1 VPAGDPAE
9 FEAWLAG
16 LPRDEYLDTHRVRY
30 RETWA
35 RIGPLLLGAEGRR
48 RARRV
53 LEIGSPSP
61 LSGFLAARAGAETS
75 AVTTDL
81 RQAWP
86 VPEASA
92 DAVLSVEVLEHLNDR
107 TGPEASIGEIATFCF
122 SGARRMF
129 VESFRILVPGGALV
143 VTTPNATGLDA
154 IGNAL
159 RRRHPFLYPPHVRE
173 YAPRDVIALAEEAGF
188 RTERWTTFFAWNAHP
203 DIDRA
208 ALSAGL
214 AALGF
219 DMAERGDDALFVF
232 RRPWPPPEVS
242 SA

>member
-1 VPAGDPAE
+1 VTAGSAGDPAA
-9 FEAWLAG
+9 FEAWLAA
-16 LPRDEYLDTHRVRY
+16 LPSDEYLETHRLRY

-35 RIGPLLLGAEGRR
+35 RVAPLLVVGEAGRP
-48 RARRV
+48 ALRV
-53 LEIGSPSP
+53 LELGSPSP
-61 LSGFLAARAGAETS
+61 LSGFLAARAGAAVS
-75 AVTTDL
+75 SVTTDL
-81 RQAWP
+81 RQPWP
-86 VPEASA
+86 VAQASA
-92 DAVLSVEVLEHLNDR
+92 DAILSLEVLEHLNDR
-107 TGPEASIGEIATFCF
+107 LGPEASLGEIATFCF

-129 VESFRILVPGGALV
+129 AESARVLAPGGVLI

-173 YAPRDVIALAEEAGF
+173 YAPRDVMALAGEAGF

-203 DIDRA
+203 DVDRA

-214 AALGF
+214 AAMGF

-232 RRPWPPPEVS
+232 RRP
-242 SA
+242 